1 MKPSRRKKPT
11 KTKQPQHVA
20 LSTPPKLTIPSQG
33 VGAIFS
39 GPPNLPTASTTTVQL
54 GVQRYSGPIP
64 PAAEL
69 EHYEHIHPGL
79 ADRIVQM
86 AEREQA
92 HRHSFD
98 AETMRRDFNEGRL
111 GQIFA
116 LVIGVTAIL
125 VGGVCALNGANLTGS
140 IIGGGGVIG
149 LVSVFVYGRR
159 HAQSS
164 LAETPEKPQAAA
176 KKK

>member
-1 MKPSRRKKPT
+1 MKKSRRGRPT
-11 KTKQPQHVA
+11 QTKQPQSVA
-20 LSTPPKLTIPSQG
+20 LSAPQKLTIPPQG
-33 VGAIFS
+33 MAVGS
-39 GPPNLPTASTTTVQL
+39 PGLPTLPTGQSTIQF
-54 GVQRYSGPIP
+54 GVQHYSGPIP
-64 PAAEL
+64 PATEL
-69 EHYEHIHPGL
+69 ERYERVHPGL

-98 AETMRRDFNEGRL
+98 AETMRRDFDEGRL

-116 LVIGVTAIL
+116 LLIGLTAIL
-125 VGGVCALNGANLTGS
+125 VGGVCALNGANWTGS

-159 HAQSS
+159 HAQS
-164 LAETPEKPQAAA
+164 LPAETSEKPQAPT
-176 KKK
+176 KKR